1 MGRWDGWV
9 MSNHLI
15 DKIRYQSLMVKNII
29 VRKLKCLEGSVVQK
43 LFLFHPRCTDTYR
56 KNI

>member
-1 MGRWDGWV
+1 

-15 DKIRYQSLMVKNII
+15 DKILYKSLVVKNII
-29 VRKLKCLEGSVVQK
+29 VTKLTYLEGSVVQK